1 MRTQSGKAYAKIN
14 LTLDISGRRADG
26 YHEIETIMHTISLCD
41 IVTVKP
47 SRRAGVLLRCNLPY
61 VPCDQRNIAYQAAL
75 LFFEAL
81 GRRGAVSID
90 LRKRIPVGAGMAGG
104 SADAAAV
111 LRLLNQGYGRPFSLE
126 KLKKIGLR
134 LGADVPFCL
143 EGGCRLAC
151 GIGEILSPASPL
163 PDCALAVV
171 KPRFSI
177 STKKLYE
184 KIDQAPLQ
192 GRPDTSAML
201 EALAQGDLAQ
211 IGRLLANA
219 MEGAALPERP
229 QIEEIRQALLASGAL
244 GARMTGSG
252 SAVYGI
258 FAQEHQAR
266 TALKKLAF
274 PGVQTWVARPIC

>member
-14 LTLDISGRRADG
+14 LTLDITGRRADG
-26 YHEIETIMHTISLCD
+26 YHEIQTIMHTISLCD

-47 SRRAGVLLRCNLPY
+47 SRRSGILLRCNLPY

-81 GRRGAVSID
+81 GRRGAVSVD

-111 LRLLNQGYGRPFSLE
+111 LRLLNQAYGRPFSLE
-126 KLKKIGLR
+126 KLKELGLR

-143 EGGCRLAC
+143 EGGCKLAQ
-151 GIGEILSPASPL
+151 GIGEILSPAPLL
-163 PDCALAVV
+163 PDCALAIV

-184 KIDQAPLQ
+184 KIDQSPIQ
-192 GRPDTSAML
+192 GKPDTPAML
-201 EALAQGDLAQ
+201 QAMAQGELPQ
-211 IGRLLANA
+211 IGALLANV
-219 MEGAALPERP
+219 MEAAALPERP

-258 FAQEHQAR
+258 FTQENQAR
-266 TALKKLAF
+266 TALKKLDF
-274 PGVQTWVARPIC
+274 PGAQTWVARPVH